1 MSNVQLQTSVMWL
14 KKLGIWAK
22 ACDGLGGWDMVGG
35 GGGEVRYL
43 PTVCV
48 QIHKDKQRH
57 GEGGNSLIGYVIGI
71 SMPDAEI

>member
-1 MSNVQLQTSVMWL
+1 
-14 KKLGIWAK
+14 
-22 ACDGLGGWDMVGG
+22 MVGG
-35 GGGEVRYL
+35 GGGEVHYL